1 MSQIVHEFII
11 RRKDSEYELR
21 ASFEVSVGASQRT
34 RRGKRNSNIEI
45 SEGRAELIGEVFL
58 VGEDIPWTGRLSPKE
73 REQVEEDVYES
84 YMESNE
90 PNSSNRPCDDSCLI
104 DCEFDDDFDID
115 MAIKVSGRGSVS
127 W

>member
-104 DCEFDDDFDID
+104 DCEFDDGFDID